1 MISIGDQNFVFS
13 LLYQFDHKLE
23 KKSRTSIFFFLVDF
37 YTYISEVI
45 SEIKNSNDEND
56 EIIFWKIPNLALIV
70 WY

>member
-13 LLYQFDHKLE
+13 LLYQFDYKLE

-45 SEIKNSNDEND
+45 SEIENSNDEND
-56 EIIFWKIPNLALIV
+56 EIIF
-70 WY
+70 